1 MIVCVC
7 LRISDRQITTRALEG
22 CQSFDELQF
31 DTGVATRCGTCRP
44 SAVEVFEQH
53 KATEASTAVPSG
65 GWTPL
70 PACAHGPAVAAH
82 PG

>member
-7 LRISDRQITTRALEG
+7 LRISDRQITIRALEG

-44 SAVEVFEQH
+44 FAVEVFEQQR
-53 KATEASTAVPSG
+53 ATAASRVVLPG

-70 PACAHGPAVAAH
+70 PACERGPAVAAH
-82 PG
+82 PS